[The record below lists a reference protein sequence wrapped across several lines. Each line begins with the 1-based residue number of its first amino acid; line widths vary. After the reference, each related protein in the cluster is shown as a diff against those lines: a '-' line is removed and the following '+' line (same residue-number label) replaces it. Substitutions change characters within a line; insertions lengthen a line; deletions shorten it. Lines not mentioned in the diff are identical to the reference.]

1 MVAKHPQ
8 PPPSYD
14 NVDSDDDDSIPPPP
28 PPMTEG
34 FIDHEQGAEPAKPV
48 KKWRLLKKEAEHVLV
63 PQQEPEPVPEQPYM
77 GEMCMPANSNSNP
90 DIPMQGHFRGI
101 HSAQQFDEEEAG
113 MDEIEVPSSSVVAR
127 MNHSERAHAKRK
139 RMCKWAIIGGIA
151 ILVLV
156 AIVTGSVFGTRGGG
170 APAESEGVGDG
181 DVGADP
187 GTGTGTGDNNDVGND
202 GDGDEIDVPPPQ
214 NVNMDT
220 LAGQFLLNN
229 DKIPDSVKANLED
242 PESTASEALDWV
254 LNDPA
259 NAVEYPFD
267 AEGTFDNVLAQI
279 DLTQRLALAS
289 IAKSMTV
296 NPDNN
301 WMSEEDVCDW
311 EGIVCG
317 NPDDGAGVEQV
328 AGNIITEIK
337 LNGAEMEGTIPAEI
351 ALLPDLERLSF
362 WNNKLSGPIPA
373 ELGSMPNLVYIDFDD
388 NELTGQIPPEIF
400 TDRLVDVFLSKNQL
414 TGPIPA
420 TIGEMTNVEI
430 LWLNNN
436 GLEGG
441 IPDEMGDLQ
450 NLKEL
455 FLDSNPIFDG
465 LDDPSFPDALKGLGS
480 LVTLNMRNM
489 LMGGPFPQFEAGDF
503 PNLQTLQLDDN
514 LLTGEISDRG
524 IGNLASLVD
533 LSLARNAG
541 LGGDLPLDIQDWDAL
556 QFLDLSNCSFQN
568 EIPKE
573 IGMAESLK
581 EVYLNGNELV
591 GELPGAI
598 TWLENLDTFVVSDNL
613 DITGLHKAICREMQK
628 LDEPYTLEIGCNV
641 ECECC
646 SDVCDA

>member
-1 MVAKHPQ
+1 MTEASSVNPNFNAKISWKACNNNTRTIYLQEKQSKYVYSEYADEGESDKPKKIKTKLGSEME
-8 PPPSYD
+8 PGSCLEPPSVIQEMD
-14 NVDSDDDDSIPPPP
+14 PARQNFGWINV
-28 PPMTEG
+28 
-34 FIDHEQGAEPAKPV
+34 QGALYNTKNDMHYRDRECFSFTILKLPV
-48 KKWRLLKKEAEHVLV
+48 
-63 PQQEPEPVPEQPYM
+63 
-77 GEMCMPANSNSNP
+77 
-90 DIPMQGHFRGI
+90 
-101 HSAQQFDEEEAG
+101 
-113 MDEIEVPSSSVVAR
+113 
-127 MNHSERAHAKRK
+127 
-139 RMCKWAIIGGIA
+139 
-151 ILVLV
+151 
-156 AIVTGSVFGTRGGG
+156 
-170 APAESEGVGDG
+170 
-181 DVGADP
+181 
-187 GTGTGTGDNNDVGND
+187 TGTGDNNDVGND

-337 LNGAEMEGTIPAEI
+337 LNEAEMEGTIPAEI

-420 TIGEMTNVEI
+420 TVGEMTNVEI
-430 LWLNNN
+430 VWLNNN